1 MAVPAN
7 LFSTFDVGSYG
18 YPNASATGINHE
30 DFIDVQVILGSTMTP
45 GFTSFRKDRARDV
58 VHSWSVDTLAATS
71 TAGTPEGQ
79 TFSAA
84 ALVNAVRL
92 TNVTQI
98 FSKGV
103 MVSDRERELNPAGGF
118 KDLLDKEVMKAYKE
132 ITRNAESRIF
142 ATASGASTVAGSATG
157 AEATSAPTLASIQ
170 GLGCL
175 TSGASASGVFL
186 NDIFRISQSLFENGM
201 EPDSIWFAP
210 AHKRDF
216 FHAVT
221 GTTNG
226 INVRNI
232 AAVDN
237 RLQANIEV
245 METPFGQQF
254 AVIVDRFIPTSNA
267 SATTKAAYYV
277 ADRSMAALPFLRP
290 PQMKEMGKAGDYTQA
305 LVLMEHTLRL
315 DHPTAWGAVTGITSV

>member
-7 LFSTFDVGSYG
+7 LFSTFDIGSFAYG
-18 YPNASATGINHE
+18 GGSVTAINHE
-30 DFIDVQVILGSTMTP
+30 DFIDVQIILGSTQTP
-45 GFTSFRKDRARDV
+45 AFSSFRKDRARDV

-92 TNVTQI
+92 TNVTQV

-103 MVSDRERELNPAGGF
+103 RVSDRERECNPAGQF
-118 KDLLDKEVMKAYKE
+118 RDILDKEIMKAFKE
-132 ITRNAESRIF
+132 NARNTESRIF
-142 ATASGASTVAGSATG
+142 ATGDVSASATG
-157 AEATSAPTLASIQ
+157 AEATSAPLMGSII
-170 GLGCL
+170 GLGCR

-186 NDIFRISQSLFENGM
+186 NDIYRLSQDLFEQGV
-201 EPDSIWFAP
+201 EPDSLWFAP

-221 GTTNG
+221 GSSTSV
-226 INVRNI
+226 NVRNI
-232 AAVDN
+232 AATDN
-237 RLQANIEV
+237 RFQANVEV
-245 METPFGQQF
+245 MESPFGQLF
-254 AVIVDRFIPTSNA
+254 AIITDRFIPTSNV
-267 SATTKAAYYV
+267 SGTTKAAYYI

-290 PQMKEMGKAGDYTQA
+290 PQMKEMGKAGDYTEA
-305 LVLMEHTLRL
+305 LVLHECTLRL
-315 DHPTAWGAVTGITSV
+315 DHPTAWGAVTGLTAA